1 MVDELNFSAYIIGIM
16 GVKYYIRSDFMIQ
29 GLKEKLEVL
38 AAKRCWCDDDEFIV
52 NDYAAGNIDDAYGG
66 GSDDGE
72 ILLVRQLLEDFG
84 EI

>member
-38 AAKRCWCDDDEFIV
+38 KNQSELLLFSRKKFQPEGLHCIFLGQKDV
-52 NDYAAGNIDDAYGG
+52 R
-66 GSDDGE
+66 
-72 ILLVRQLLEDFG
+72 IL
-84 EI
+84 